1 MGEIGLMGINVAEQ
15 YGGAELDA
23 LAYAISCEEISRGC
37 ASAGVILSAHNSLYI
52 SPIKTYGN
60 HEQKLKYVA
69 PFVTG
74 KYHIALVLALSR
86 DFSNFQVPGLL
97 DFFSPGTTGPS
108 RSLGPVLSR
117 PGTFPGPPGTEQ
129 SCWKA

>member
-1 MGEIGLMGINVAEQ
+1 MGEIGLMGINVAEE

-37 ASAGVILSAHNSLYI
+37 ASVGVILSAHNSLYI

-74 KYHIALVLALSR
+74 KYINITVSNGTKQISGHISIILS
-86 DFSNFQVPGLL
+86 
-97 DFFSPGTTGPS
+97 
-108 RSLGPVLSR
+108 
-117 PGTFPGPPGTEQ
+117 GPPMP
-129 SCWKA
+129 

>member
-74 KYHIALVLALSR
+74 NFLFSFLDPKITGYLIAK
-86 DFSNFQVPGLL
+86 
-97 DFFSPGTTGPS
+97 
-108 RSLGPVLSR
+108 
-117 PGTFPGPPGTEQ
+117 
-129 SCWKA
+129 WIK

>member
-74 KYHIALVLALSR
+74 KYINITHC
-86 DFSNFQVPGLL
+86 DFTRLNLKKM
-97 DFFSPGTTGPS
+97 GP
-108 RSLGPVLSR
+108 L
-117 PGTFPGPPGTEQ
+117 
-129 SCWKA
+129 

>member
-74 KYHIALVLALSR
+74 KHHICSKGKKKSPQIL
-86 DFSNFQVPGLL
+86 SNFFLNLL
-97 DFFSPGTTGPS
+97 ISYKNIPKMSKMFQNCD
-108 RSLGPVLSR
+108 
-117 PGTFPGPPGTEQ
+117 
-129 SCWKA
+129 CK

>member
-1 MGEIGLMGINVAEQ
+1 MGEIGLMGINVAEE

-37 ASAGVILSAHNSLYI
+37 ASVGVILSAHNSLYI

-74 KYHIALVLALSR
+74 KYQCVMESNHFPCLIYISVLNLNSKIPR
-86 DFSNFQVPGLL
+86 GEV
-97 DFFSPGTTGPS
+97 
-108 RSLGPVLSR
+108 
-117 PGTFPGPPGTEQ
+117 
-129 SCWKA
+129 KAF

>member
-1 MGEIGLMGINVAEQ
+1 MGEIGLMGINVAEE

-37 ASAGVILSAHNSLYI
+37 ASVGVILSAHNSLYI

-74 KYHIALVLALSR
+74 KYM
-86 DFSNFQVPGLL
+86 N
-97 DFFSPGTTGPS
+97 TTVSTGS
-108 RSLGPVLSR
+108 HFHSLFRTPKYLHWH
-117 PGTFPGPPGTEQ
+117 EL
-129 SCWKA
+129 